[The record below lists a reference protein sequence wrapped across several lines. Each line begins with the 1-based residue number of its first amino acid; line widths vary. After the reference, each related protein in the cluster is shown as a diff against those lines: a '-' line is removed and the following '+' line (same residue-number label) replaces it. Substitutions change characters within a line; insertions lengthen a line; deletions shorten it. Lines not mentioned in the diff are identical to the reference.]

1 MIPVV
6 QSAITILLFI
16 FILGALVLIHELG
29 HFVTAR
35 WAKVRVL
42 EFGIGFPP
50 RAKVLGRGKPDPLDL
65 ARPATPPAL
74 PPGMEPG
81 SPEALAFL
89 EVAEQVEA
97 DRSGTL
103 YTLNWLPI
111 GGFVK
116 LEGED
121 GDAANDPHSFVRARL
136 PIKMGILIAGVTMNL
151 LLAFVIFT
159 GIALYG
165 EPAIGITIGTVAPGS
180 PAEAAGFVAGDT
192 IVTLDG
198 KHYSAFGTPG
208 QVTADLRGH
217 AGDTV
222 AIGVKHA
229 DGTTEEITVTL
240 RIPANE
246 QQGALGISSRVAVEV
261 GTIQYTLPEAVRLGA
276 QRTIDAFGLIL
287 VGLADLGRSIV
298 TNPTAPPQASGPV
311 GIAVELG
318 DVLWGLGP
326 LYVLY
331 LAGLLS
337 ANLAL
342 VNILPFP
349 PLDGGRMLVIL
360 LKAVPR
366 YGTRISL
373 RAEQL
378 TYAVGFVALF
388 TFLIWITVFDIAKQV
403 SGTP

>member
-1 MIPVV
+1 MIPIV

-50 RAKVLGRGKPDPLDL
+50 RAKVLGRGKPDPEDL
-65 ARPATPPAL
+65 ERAATPPAL

-81 SPEALAFL
+81 SAEALAFL
-89 EVAEQVEA
+89 EVAEQMET
-97 DRSGTL
+97 DRGGTL

-121 GDAANDPHSFVRARL
+121 GDAANDPRSFARARL
-136 PIKMGILIAGVTMNL
+136 PVKMGILVAGVTMNL

-159 GIALYG
+159 GIALWG
-165 EPAIGITIGTVAPGS
+165 EPAIGVTIGTVSPGS
-180 PAEAAGFVAGDT
+180 PAAAAGIVAGDT
-192 IVTLDG
+192 IVTLNG
-198 KHYSAFGTPG
+198 AQYSAFGARG
-208 QVTADLRGH
+208 AVTNDLLAH
-217 AGDTV
+217 AGETV
-222 AIGVKHA
+222 TLGVVHA

-240 RIPANE
+240 RIPTIA
-246 QQGALGISSRVAVEV
+246 QPGALGISSRVGIEV
-261 GTIQYTLPEAVRLGA
+261 GTIHYTLPEAVRLGA
-276 QRTIDAFGLIL
+276 QRTINAFGLIL
-287 VGLADLGRSIV
+287 GGLADLGRSIV
-298 TNPTAPPQASGPV
+298 TNPTTPPPASGPV